1 MVELFFNRLRRFGCR
16 RHRERGTG
24 FVPWRT
30 KRSWTGRQ
38 TNKQVRED
46 KECERL
52 GEGASP
58 ELAVISGRV
67 HRVIRVNENSRRTS
81 VSLSGRKE
89 SNQYRDNDH
98 VPLRTCTDYPLLSI
112 SLQGFECSTGIHHF
126 VENVWNL
133 GLPKF
138 PFSVYRSTSNTDL
151 ARMADFLGR
160 KPNEEIPFF
169 ASG

>member
-1 MVELFFNRLRRFGCR
+1 M
-16 RHRERGTG
+16 
-24 FVPWRT
+24 
-30 KRSWTGRQ
+30 
-38 TNKQVRED
+38 ED
-46 KECERL
+46 KKIVNGKANEQASQRGQECERL

-81 VSLSGRKE
+81 VILSGRKE

-126 VENVWNL
+126 VENV
-133 GLPKF
+133 
-138 PFSVYRSTSNTDL
+138 
-151 ARMADFLGR
+151 
-160 KPNEEIPFF
+160 
-169 ASG
+169 